1 MKRLAAVV
9 TASFLVFASAAFAQA
24 PSPKAHF
31 EAGARAYLKDGAN
44 AAIAEWIKGS
54 ALEGNT
60 QATSQ
65 ANSLRQIEDFYGK
78 PEAFE
83 VLSENKLSERSSL
96 VLAVINYQKG
106 PLYARFQVFKL
117 SSGGWVVTEF
127 KVHTEAA
134 QLFPNSALYGRP

>member
-1 MKRLAAVV
+1 MNNLVTLLITSLLASTSVAN
-9 TASFLVFASAAFAQA
+9 AQA
-24 PSPKAHF
+24 LSPKAHF

-83 VLSENKLSERSSL
+83 VLSENKLSDRSSL
-96 VLAVINYQKG
+96 VLGVINYQKG
-106 PLYARFQVFKL
+106 ALYARFQVFKL
-117 SSGGWVVTEF
+117 ASGTWVVTEF

-134 QLFPNSALYGRP
+134 QLFPNSALYGRQ